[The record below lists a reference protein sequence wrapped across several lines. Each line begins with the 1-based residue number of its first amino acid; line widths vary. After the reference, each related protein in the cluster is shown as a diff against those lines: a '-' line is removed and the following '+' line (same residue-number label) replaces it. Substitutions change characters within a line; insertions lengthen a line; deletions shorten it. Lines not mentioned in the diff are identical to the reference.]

1 MAVSRYVGARV
12 KRIEDP
18 KLIRGQGQF
27 VDDLTMPGMLHA
39 AFVRSPHA
47 HARIVRIDLGTARA
61 LPGVVAA
68 LAAADLPELLKPLP
82 VQTVGDMLVAA
93 HQLLAAAEIH
103 YEGQPVAVVVA
114 DDPYVAR
121 DAAERVAVEY
131 APLPAVIDLDRAAAG
146 APFVHES
153 FGTNVALRQV
163 LDAGDVDAA
172 FGQAPVVVRQ
182 RMINQRLAPVPLE
195 PRGTVAMYDGSMG
208 QGILTVW
215 TSTQEAHAIRDSIG
229 QTLGLETRRIRVI
242 TPDVGGGFGAKLNT
256 YPEDIVVAQLA
267 RRLGRA
273 VKWIETRRENMLT
286 TTHGRAQVADLEAAA
301 ERDGRLRGLRMRL
314 LADLGGELASLTAI
328 IPTLTPLMIQGPY
341 KIPAI
346 HSELLAL
353 YTNTCP
359 TAAYRGAGRP
369 EATYYLERVM
379 DLVAREAGLDPAE
392 VRRRNFIPPSEF
404 PYKTL
409 TGATYDSGEYAK
421 PLDEALRLS
430 DYRALRQRQ
439 AASRR
444 EGRLVGVGVASYV
457 EICGFGPWELGTVR
471 MNPDATVTV
480 ITGTSPHGQG
490 DATGFAQIAAD
501 ALGVS
506 PQDVTVVHGDT
517 LMVQF
522 GGGTSGSRSMS
533 LGGSAVHLASL
544 EVREQILGIAAN
556 MLEAATSD
564 LVLENRGVTVRG
576 APGRTVALADIAK
589 AAYAAKHLPDRQSPG
604 LEATSRFKSQGTT
617 FPFGTHVCVVDVD
630 PDTGGVR
637 LERYVCVDD
646 CGRVINPLLVDGQIH
661 GGIAQGAAQA
671 LLEWAVYDENGQM
684 LTAALSEYAVPKAH
698 DVPRVERG
706 ASVTPTPR
714 NPLGAKGIGEAAT
727 IGSTPCVV
735 NAVVDAL
742 AHLGVRHLDMP
753 LSPER
758 VHAAIAAAGG
768 PAPDGTGSP
777 AADGAG
783 RHTDRRRQ

>member
-18 KLIRGQGQF
+18 KLIRGEGQY
-27 VDDLTMPGMLHA
+27 VDDLTLPGMLHA

-47 HARIVRIDLGTARA
+47 HARIVRIDLGAARA
-61 LPGVVAA
+61 MPGVAAA
-68 LAAADLPELLKPLP
+68 LAASDLPEIGKPLP
-82 VQTVGDMLVAA
+82 TLTVSDMKTAA
-93 HQLLAAAEIH
+93 HHPLASGEVH
-103 YEGQPVAVVVA
+103 YVGQPVAVVVA
-114 DDPYVAR
+114 GDAYTAR
-121 DAAERVAVEY
+121 DAVERVAVTYE
-131 APLPAVIDLDRAAAG
+131 PLPAVVDLDRAAAG
-146 APFVHES
+146 APYVHDAL
-153 FGTNVALRQV
+153 GTNVAYTQI
-163 LDAGDVDAA
+163 LDAGDVEAA
-172 FGQAPVVVRQ
+172 FRGAPVVVRQ
-182 RMINQRLAPVPLE
+182 RMINQRLAPVSLE
-195 PRGTVAMYDGSMG
+195 PRGIVAMYDGGTG

-215 TSTQEAHAIRDSIG
+215 NSTQEAHALRDGIG

-256 YPEDIVVAQLA
+256 YPEDAVIAQLA

-314 LADLGGELASLTAI
+314 LADLGGELIYLTAI

-346 HSELLAL
+346 RSELLAL
-353 YTNTCP
+353 YTDTCP
-359 TAAYRGAGRP
+359 TGAYRGAGRP

-379 DLVAREAGLDPAE
+379 DLVAREAGVDPAE

-421 PLDEALRLS
+421 PLDEALRLAG
-430 DYRALRQRQ
+430 YPALRRRQ
-439 AASRR
+439 DEARQK
-444 EGRLVGVGVASYV
+444 GRLLGIGVSSYV

-490 DATGFAQIAAD
+490 DATGFAQIVSD
-501 ALGVS
+501 ALGIT
-506 PQDVTVVHGDT
+506 PDQVTVVHGDT
-517 LMVQF
+517 LMVQY

-533 LGGSAVHLASL
+533 LGGSAVYLASI
-544 EVREQILGIAAN
+544 EVREQVLGIAAN
-556 MLEAATSD
+556 MLEAAKSD
-564 LVLENRGVTVRG
+564 LTLENGGVTVRG
-576 APGRTVALADIAK
+576 APGRGVALAEIAK
-589 AAYAAKHLPDRQSPG
+589 AAYAGKHLPEHQSPG
-604 LEATSRFKSQGTT
+604 LEATSRFKSEGTT
-617 FPFGTHVCVVDVD
+617 FPFGTHVCVAEVD

-637 LERYVCVDD
+637 LERYVSVDD

-671 LLEWAVYDENGQM
+671 LLEYAAYDEQGQL
-684 LTAALSEYAVPKAH
+684 LTAELSEYAVPKARH
-698 DVPRVERG
+698 MPRVERG
-706 ASVTPTPR
+706 RSVTPTPR

-758 VHAAIAAAGG
+758 VRTAIAAAAGG
-768 PAPDGTGSP
+768 TRDSRGKRG
-777 AADGAG
+777 
-783 RHTDRRRQ
+783 

>member
-18 KLIRGQGQF
+18 KLIRGEGEY
-27 VDDLTMPGMLHA
+27 VDDLRFPGLLHA

-47 HARIVRIDLGTARA
+47 HARIVRIDLAAARA
-61 LPGVVAA
+61 LPGVRAA
-68 LAAADLPELLKPLP
+68 MAASDLPEIQKPLP
-82 VQTVGDMLVAA
+82 ALTVDEMRAVA
-93 HQLLAAAEIH
+93 HRPLAEGEVH
-103 YEGQPVAVVVA
+103 YAGQPVAVVVA

-121 DAAERVAVEY
+121 DGAERAVVQY

-146 APFVHES
+146 APYVHES
-153 FGTNVALRQV
+153 LGTNVAYRQV
-163 LDAGDVDAA
+163 LDEGDVDAA
-172 FGQAPVVVRQ
+172 FRQAPVVVRQ
-182 RMINQRLAPVPLE
+182 RMLNQRLAPVSLE

-215 TSTQEAHAIRDSIG
+215 NSTQEAHAVRDGIG
-229 QTLGLETRRIRVI
+229 QALGLETRRIRVI

-256 YPEDIVVAQLA
+256 YPEDVVVAQLA

-286 TTHGRAQVADLEAAA
+286 TTHGRAQAADLEVAA

-314 LADLGGELASLTAI
+314 LADLGGELIYLTAI

-359 TAAYRGAGRP
+359 TGAYRGAGRP
-369 EATYYLERVM
+369 EATYYLERLM
-379 DLVAREAGLDPAE
+379 DLVARETGVDPAE
-392 VRRRNFIPPSEF
+392 VRRRNFIPPAEF

-430 DYRALRQRQ
+430 DYRGLRQRQ
-439 AASRR
+439 AGARQ
-444 EGRLVGVGVASYV
+444 EGRLVGIGVSSYV

-490 DATGFAQIAAD
+490 GATGLAQIVAD
-501 ALGVS
+501 ALSVS
-506 PQDVTVVHGDT
+506 PEQVTVVHGDT
-517 LMVQF
+517 LMVQY

-533 LGGSAVHLASL
+533 LGGSAVYLASM
-544 EVREQILGIAAN
+544 EVREQVLGVAAD
-556 MLEAATSD
+556 MLEAAKSD
-564 LVLENRGVTVRG
+564 LLLEDGGVTVRG
-576 APGRTVALADIAK
+576 APGRGVALAEIAK
-589 AAYAAKHLPDRQSPG
+589 AAYGGKHLPEGQSPG

-617 FPFGTHVCVVDVD
+617 FPFGSHVCVAEVD

-671 LLEWAVYDENGQM
+671 LLEYAAYDENGQL
-684 LTAALSEYAVPKAH
+684 LTPTLSEYAIPKAH
-698 DVPRVERG
+698 HIPRVERG
-706 ASVTPTPR
+706 RSVTPTPR

-758 VHAAIAAAGG
+758 VRAAIATAGGASAAG
-768 PAPDGTGSP
+768 DTG
-777 AADGAG
+777 
-783 RHTDRRRQ
+783 RRRA

>member
-1 MAVSRYVGARV
+1 VAVSRYVGARV

-18 KLIRGQGQF
+18 KLIRGEGEY
-27 VDDLTMPGMLHA
+27 VDDLRFPGMLHA

-47 HARIVRIDLGTARA
+47 HARIVRIDLTAARA
-61 LPGVVAA
+61 LPGVRAA
-68 LAAADLPELLKPLP
+68 MAASDLPEIQKPLP
-82 VQTVGDMLVAA
+82 ALSVDEMRTVA
-93 HQLLAAAEIH
+93 HRPLADGEVH
-103 YEGQPVAVVVA
+103 YAGQPVAVVVA

-121 DAAERVAVEY
+121 DGAERAVVEY

-146 APFVHES
+146 APYVHDS
-153 FGTNVALRQV
+153 LGTNVAYRQV
-163 LDAGDVDAA
+163 LDGGDVDAA
-172 FGQAPVVVRQ
+172 FQQAPVVVRQ
-182 RMINQRLAPVPLE
+182 RILNQRLAPVSLE
-195 PRGTVAMYDGSMG
+195 PRGTVAMYDGSTG

-215 TSTQEAHAIRDSIG
+215 NSTQEAHAIRDGIG
-229 QTLGLETRRIRVI
+229 QALGLETRRIRVI

-256 YPEDIVVAQLA
+256 YPEDVVVAQLA

-286 TTHGRAQVADLEAAA
+286 TTHGRAQVADLEVAA
-301 ERDGRLRGLRMRL
+301 ERDGKLRGLRMRL
-314 LADLGGELASLTAI
+314 LADLGGELIYLTAI

-359 TAAYRGAGRP
+359 TGAYRGAGRP
-369 EATYYLERVM
+369 EATYYLERLM
-379 DLVAREAGLDPAE
+379 DLVARETGVDPAE

-430 DYRALRQRQ
+430 DYRGLRQRQ
-439 AASRR
+439 ADARR
-444 EGRLVGVGVASYV
+444 EGRLVGIGVSSYV

-490 DATGFAQIAAD
+490 GATGLAQIVAD
-501 ALGVS
+501 ALSVS
-506 PQDVTVVHGDT
+506 PEQVTVVHGDT
-517 LMVQF
+517 LMVQY

-533 LGGSAVHLASL
+533 LGGSAVYLASM
-544 EVREQILGIAAN
+544 EVREQILGIAAD
-556 MLEAATSD
+556 MLEAAKSD
-564 LVLENRGVTVRG
+564 LVLEDGGVTVRG
-576 APGRTVALADIAK
+576 APGRGVALAEIAK
-589 AAYAAKHLPDRQSPG
+589 AAYGAKHLPDGQSPG

-617 FPFGTHVCVVDVD
+617 FPFGSHVCVAEVD

-671 LLEWAVYDENGQM
+671 LLEHAAYDENGQL
-684 LTAALSEYAVPKAH
+684 LTPTLSEYAVPKAH
-698 DVPRVERG
+698 HIPRIERG
-706 ASVTPTPR
+706 RSVTPTPR

-758 VHAAIAAAGG
+758 VRAAIAAAEHE
-768 PAPDGTGSP
+768 TG
-777 AADGAG
+777 
-783 RHTDRRRQ
+783 RKRV